1 MGITPDRLTLFPRAA
16 RPCAWLGLAL
26 LVAFPGRAS
35 AQTAQDL
42 YERALSQERAAL
54 SAPEPAPDALRK
66 IAKLYEAVVREYPTS
81 GYADNAL
88 WQAAGLLQRTFE
100 ISGEVKDLNGA
111 GRFLAWLKREYPHSA
126 FARQS
131 LPKATAPALPPAP
144 PQASPAPGAP
154 AVQNAATKPS
164 GRPSITI
171 RNVTQSSIPR
181 GDRVTIELSEEVA
194 FTGERVSNPDRIF
207 FDFTNSAI
215 AGSVA
220 ERARTVKSPLI
231 KAVRIGSPA
240 SGVTRVVLE
249 LTGAPRFSSFP
260 LYGPFRLVID
270 VEAEA
275 PPAGVQP
282 SVNAVAPPSA
292 ANAVPAPPPA
302 PRTQSPPQDPP
313 AVEKPAASSTSTGA
327 APPPAAPPA
336 PASST
341 RSGDYSLARQLG
353 LRVARVVIDPG
364 HGGHDPGAQANGVTE
379 AELVLDVA
387 LRLEKLLQQVPGL
400 EVVLTRRTNEFIP
413 LEERTAIA
421 NREKADLFLSIHA
434 NAHKQSAVRGIETYF
449 LNFASNPEAE
459 AVAARENATSLQT
472 MGTLPAIVK
481 AIALNDK
488 LTESKEFATLLQ
500 SLLVRRLRTQS
511 AATRDHGVKQAPFV
525 VLIGAQMPSVLTE
538 IAFVTNRPEA
548 GLLKQNP
555 YRQHIAQALKDA
567 VVRYQDSLKNVATV
581 ASREGAGRDR

>member
-1 MGITPDRLTLFPRAA
+1 M
-16 RPCAWLGLAL
+16 
-26 LVAFPGRAS
+26 AFPGHAS
-35 AQTAQDL
+35 AQAAQDV

-54 SAPEPAPDALRK
+54 SAPEPAPDALRR
-66 IAKLYEAVVREYPTS
+66 IARLYETVVRDYPTS

-100 ISGEVKDLNGA
+100 VSGEAKDRDGA
-111 GRFLAWLKREYPHSA
+111 ARLLAWLKREYPHSPLA
-126 FARQS
+126 KQS
-131 LPKATAPALPPAP
+131 LPKGTSVTPPP
-144 PQASPAPGAP
+144 ASPAAGVP
-154 AVQNAATKPS
+154 AVANVATKPS

-181 GDRVTIELSEEVA
+181 GDRVTIELSEEVS

-240 SGVTRVVLE
+240 TGVTRVVLE

-275 PPAGVQP
+275 TPAGAQSP
-282 SVNAVAPPSA
+282 TGAVASPAVA
-292 ANAVPAPPPA
+292 AVVPAAPPPQ
-302 PRTQSPPQDPP
+302 RTQSPPQDPP
-313 AVEKPAASSTSTGA
+313 SVEKPAASSTSAVG

-341 RSGDYSLARQLG
+341 RAGDYSLARQLG

-400 EVVLTRRTNEFIP
+400 EVVLTRRTNEFVP

-421 NREKADLFLSIHA
+421 NRENADLFLSIHA
-434 NAHKQSAVRGIETYF
+434 NAHKQAGVRGIETYF

-472 MGTLPAIVK
+472 MGTLPAIVG
-481 AIALNDK
+481 
-488 LTESKEFATLLQ
+488 
-500 SLLVRRLRTQS
+500 
-511 AATRDHGVKQAPFV
+511 H
-525 VLIGAQMPSVLTE
+525 
-538 IAFVTNRPEA
+538 RPE
-548 GLLKQNP
+548 Q
-555 YRQHIAQALKDA
+555 
-567 VVRYQDSLKNVATV
+567 QDC
-581 ASREGAGRDR
+581 

>member
-1 MGITPDRLTLFPRAA
+1 MSITPDRLTLIPRAIH
-16 RPCAWLGLAL
+16 PCAWLGLAL
-26 LVAFPGRAS
+26 LVAAPGHAF
-35 AQTAQDL
+35 AQTAQNL

-54 SAPEPAPDALRK
+54 STPQPAPDALRK
-66 IAKLYEAVVREYPTS
+66 VVKLYEGVVVAYPAS

-88 WQAAGLLQRTFE
+88 FQAANLLQRTFE
-100 ISGEVKDLNGA
+100 ISGDAKDRDAAVRLMA
-111 GRFLAWLKREYPHSA
+111 RLTRDYPHS
-126 FARQS
+126 S
-131 LPKATAPALPPAP
+131 LVKSAVS
-144 PQASPAPGAP
+144 ASAS
-154 AVQNAATKPS
+154 AATPAASTSTGTKP
-164 GRPSITI
+164 PTAVKI
-171 RNVTQSSIPR
+171 RSVTQSAIPR
-181 GDRVTIELSEEVA
+181 GDRVTIELTEEVA
-194 FTGERVSNPDRIF
+194 ITGERVANPDRIF

-231 KAVRIGSPA
+231 KAVRVGSPTT
-240 SGVTRVVLE
+240 GVTRVVLE

-260 LYGPFRLVID
+260 LYSPFRLVID

-275 PPAGVQP
+275 APATVPPSTPAAAPPATASAV
-282 SVNAVAPPSA
+282 SVAPP
-292 ANAVPAPPPA
+292 PPRP
-302 PRTQSPPQDPP
+302 QSPPQDPP
-313 AVEKPAASSTSTGA
+313 IVEKPAVAAAAPSTA
-327 APPPAAPPA
+327 VVPPPPPPPAPP
-336 PASST
+336 SST

-421 NREKADLFLSIHA
+421 NREGADLFLSIHA
-434 NAHKQSAVRGIETYF
+434 NAHRQSGVRGIETYF

-459 AVAARENATSLQT
+459 AVAARENATSVQT

-481 AIALNDK
+481 AIALNNK
-488 LTESKEFATLLQ
+488 LAESKEFATLLQ
-500 SLLVRRLRTQS
+500 SQLVRRMRTQS

-567 VVRYQDSLKNVATV
+567 VVRYQDSLKNVNTV
-581 ASREGAGRDR
+581 ATREGTGRDR

>member
-1 MGITPDRLTLFPRAA
+1 
-16 RPCAWLGLAL
+16 LAL

-35 AQTAQDL
+35 AQTAQNL
-42 YERALSQERAAL
+42 YERALSQERATL

-66 IAKLYEAVVREYPTS
+66 IAKLYEAVVLEYPTS

-88 WQAAGLLQRTFE
+88 WQAAGVLQRTFE
-100 ISGEVKDLNGA
+100 ISGEAKDRDGA
-111 GRFLAWLKREYPHSA
+111 GRFLAWLKREYPHSG
-126 FARQS
+126 FAKQS
-131 LPKATAPALPPAP
+131 LPKAPPA
-144 PQASPAPGAP
+144 ASPSTPPPAVPATGAP
-154 AVQNAATKPS
+154 AAASAPAKSS
-164 GRPSITI
+164 GRPSVTI

-194 FTGERVSNPDRIF
+194 FTGERVANPDRIF

-231 KAVRIGSPA
+231 KAVRLGSPA

-275 PPAGVQP
+275 PPAGAPP
-282 SVNAVAPPSA
+282 STPAVAPTA
-292 ANAVPAPPPA
+292 GAGVVATAPPP
-302 PRTQSPPQDPP
+302 PRTQTPPQDPP
-313 AVEKPAASSTSTGA
+313 VVEKPAAAVASSA
-327 APPPAAPPA
+327 ATVPHPPPPVPP
-336 PASST
+336 SST

-400 EVVLTRRTNEFIP
+400 EVVLTRRTNEFVP

-421 NREKADLFLSIHA
+421 NRENADLFLSIHA
-434 NAHKQSAVRGIETYF
+434 NAHKQSGVRGIETYF

-481 AIALNDK
+481 AIALNNK
-488 LTESKEFATLLQ
+488 LAESKEFATLLQ
-500 SLLVRRLRTQS
+500 SQLVRRMRTQS

-548 GLLKQNP
+548 GLLKQTP